1 MSAGAP
7 APGADRVRATVL
19 VRVPPAECFRL
30 FTERIDA
37 WWKRGARF
45 RHAGARSGLV
55 HLEPRVGGRLFE
67 AFESAGV
74 EHVVEVGR
82 VLAWEPPA
90 RLVFSWRAADFTPA
104 QSTTVEVEFV
114 AAAGGTQ
121 VSVVH
126 RGWESLPAD
135 HPVRHGQPVTVFLR
149 SMGLWWGEQLS
160 SLRQLGRQAQAALPQ
175 PPAAGGEG

>member
-7 APGADRVRATVL
+7 VPGAADRVRATVL

-30 FTERIDA
+30 FTEHIDA

-45 RHAGARSGLV
+45 RHAGARSGLI
-55 HLEPRVGGRLFE
+55 HLEPRLGGRLSE
-67 AFESAGV
+67 AFESAAG
-74 EHVVEVGR
+74 EQVVEVGR
-82 VLAWEPPA
+82 VLQWQPPV
-90 RLVFSWRAADFTPA
+90 RLVFSWRSGNFTA
-104 QSTTVEVEFV
+104 VQTTTVEVDF
-114 AAAGGTQ
+114 AAAAVGTQ

-135 HPVRHGQPVTVFLR
+135 HPVRHGQPVTEFLR

-160 SLRQLGRQAQAALPQ
+160 SLRRLAATSQA
-175 PPAAGGEG
+175 